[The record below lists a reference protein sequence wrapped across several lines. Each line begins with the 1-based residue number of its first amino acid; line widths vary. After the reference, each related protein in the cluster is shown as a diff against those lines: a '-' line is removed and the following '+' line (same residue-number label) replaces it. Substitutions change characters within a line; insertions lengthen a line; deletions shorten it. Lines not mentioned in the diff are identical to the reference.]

1 MKRLVRFA
9 AAIAT
14 VTLARRRWV
23 VPLVLMQALF
33 LLPLCVGF
41 PSGFEGI
48 KLEAQQNLDLADGQ
62 LASGAYAGVPQD
74 VVDGVVRRREIL
86 GSALSEP
93 DGSAAQLSGLADYYD
108 LAAAADGSSADEE
121 MRALDVARSTLLRSI
136 ASLEKPEVYQTARQ
150 MPAIYYLAHSPWI
163 IPGPLVGIAVVA
175 GVASA
180 LGVLCDGRLLS
191 RAPVGE
197 VTRWLCAYVVMLGLA
212 VAFLVLA
219 MLPAALVATTL
230 SGVGSPGYPVVSVLD
245 GVIVESTVGQ
255 VLSCG
260 FALMFA
266 GMAWCLGLATLV
278 VAALGSSAA
287 GKAASLVCLVLPL
300 APFYQAPGMPWQ
312 ALLRYL
318 PMTYLSTSGIVGA
331 PLYVNG
337 SEMRAVS
344 GATFGLGLLVC
355 AASALALLATVAVL
369 SVGRDAAWGRRR
381 GAVPGGVSE
390 RPGGMR
396 QGRSA
401 GLRLA
406 DFSAGYGR
414 RRVVRAS
421 DFELVPGLVV
431 GLVAPNGSGK
441 STLME
446 AVSEPWRRGAAGAVT
461 NAGRV
466 GTRAGARAA
475 TGVGTRAEW
484 RQSVLLVPGTQVLY
498 PWLTGRRH
506 MRLAC
511 ELWGSGAKGD
521 KISKALGSDEFLDI
535 PVHTCSQGMAQLVC
549 LTVALCTGAR
559 CLLLDEPMS
568 ALDFTNVQ
576 VVSGVLRSYA
586 RDGRA
591 VLMSTHNVANADVSC
606 DRIAWI
612 VDGEVEC
619 DERPVGERP
628 TCAEEYERRYGVGHE
643 PVAGE

>member
-1 MKRLVRFA
+1 MKRFVRFA

-33 LLPLCVGF
+33 LLPLCVRF

-48 KLEAQQNLDLADGQ
+48 RLEAQQNLDLAEGQ
-62 LASGAYAGVPQD
+62 LASGAYAGAPQD
-74 VVDGVVRRREIL
+74 IVDGVVRRKEVL

-93 DGSAAQLSGLADYYD
+93 EGSAAQLTGLADYYD
-108 LAAAADGSSADEE
+108 FTAVADGSSADEE
-121 MRALDVARSTLLRSI
+121 ARRLDVARSTLLRSI
-136 ASLEKPEVYQTARQ
+136 AGLEKPEVYRTARQ
-150 MPAIYYLAHSPWI
+150 MPTIYYLAHAFWI
-163 IPGPLVGIAVVA
+163 IPGSLVGIAVVA

-197 VTRWLCAYVVMLGLA
+197 AARWLCAYVVMLGLA

-219 MLPAALVATTL
+219 MVPAALVATAL
-230 SGVGSPGYPVVSVLD
+230 SGAGSPDYPVVSVLD
-245 GVIVESTVGQ
+245 GAIVESTVGQ

-260 FALMFA
+260 LVLMLA
-266 GMAWCLGLATLV
+266 GIAWCLGLATLV
-278 VAALGSSAA
+278 AAALGSSAA

-300 APFYQAPGMPWQ
+300 VPFYQAPGVPWQ

-318 PMTYLSTSGIVGA
+318 PMTYLSTPGIVGA

-355 AASALALLATVAVL
+355 AESALVLLAVVAVL
-369 SVGRDAAWGRRR
+369 SVGRDAAWRRR
-381 GAVPGGVSE
+381 SGAVPDGVPE
-390 RPGGMR
+390 RSTGAR

-406 DFSAGYGR
+406 DFSAGHGR
-414 RRVVRAS
+414 RRVVHVS
-421 DFELVPGLVV
+421 DFEVVPGLVT

-446 AVSEPWRRGAAGAVT
+446 AVSEPWRRGSAGAIS
-461 NAGRV
+461 NAGC
-466 GTRAGARAA
+466 AGARA
-475 TGVGTRAEW
+475 EW
-484 RQSVLLVPGTQVLY
+484 RRTVLFVPGTQLLY
-498 PWLTGRRH
+498 PWLTGRQH

-511 ELWGSGAKGD
+511 GLWGSGARGD
-521 KISKALGSDEFLDI
+521 KVAKAFGSDELLDI
-535 PVHTCSQGMAQLVC
+535 PARTCSQGMTQLVC

-576 VVSGVLRSYA
+576 VVSGVLRSYV